1 MEVKFLSSESE
12 FVRLGAPMLNS
23 NHLGDLRFPSH
34 LKFNKTYYK
43 MLSNQLVAFRI
54 LAISIDNSQ
63 VSYLIEMPKQEARWI
78 KVFIDKNSII
88 LSNRDDYYSYI
99 GGNKSV
105 NVNRIEISDWKR
117 FTKLL
122 YENGAC
128 DNYGNILRTWAVLK
142 DSNQVTA
149 IISTIKYIVLNED
162 GIFINLS
169 MHNGFRSKE
178 ECLSHKL
185 DGFIIED
192 FEDDETQIEV
202 EIKVSIRQSKPIIR
216 TIHIIE
222 E

>member
-12 FVRLGAPMLNS
+12 FVRLGTPKFNS
-23 NHLGDLRFPSH
+23 NHIGDLRFPSH

-43 MLSNQLVAFRI
+43 LLSNKLIAFRV
-54 LAISIDNSQ
+54 LAISIDDFE
-63 VSYLIEMPKQEARWI
+63 VSYLIEMPKQEPRWI
-78 KVFIDKNSII
+78 KNFIDKNSII
-88 LSNRDDYYSYI
+88 LSNRDDYYPYI

-105 NVNRIEISDWKR
+105 NVNRFEISDWKR

-162 GIFINLS
+162 GIYINLS
-169 MHNGFRSKE
+169 MHNGFRTKE
-178 ECLSHKL
+178 ECLRHKL

-192 FEDDETQIEV
+192 FDDDDTQIEV
-202 EIKVSIRQSKPIIR
+202 EIKVSIRPSKQIIR

>member
-12 FVRLGAPMLNS
+12 FVRLGTPKFNS
-23 NHLGDLRFPSH
+23 NHIGDLRFPSH

-43 MLSNQLVAFRI
+43 LLSNKLIAFRV
-54 LAISIDNSQ
+54 LAISIDDFE
-63 VSYLIEMPKQEARWI
+63 VSYLIEMPKQEPRWI
-78 KVFIDKNSII
+78 KHFIDKNSII
-88 LSNRDDYYSYI
+88 LSHRDNYYSYI
-99 GGNKSV
+99 EGNKSV

-162 GIFINLS
+162 GIYINLS
-169 MHNGFRSKE
+169 MHNGFRTKE
-178 ECLSHKL
+178 ECLRHKL

-192 FEDDETQIEV
+192 FEDDDTQIEV
-202 EIKVSIRQSKPIIR
+202 EIKVSIRPSKQIIR